1 MIGGKDDCMMGGG
14 WLNVDVDV
22 VTIGGW
28 LLYVVFIGD
37 CLLILVKLTLLFC
50 NCGLTPYILL
60 PTNLYYCPTN
70 LLTFTSSYNWYTLF
84 CNIPLFLIN

>member
-1 MIGGKDDCMMGGG
+1 MIGGIDDCVMGG

-22 VTIGGW
+22 ILVGGW

-50 NCGLTPYILL
+50 NCGLTP
-60 PTNLYYCPTN
+60 
-70 LLTFTSSYNWYTLF
+70 
-84 CNIPLFLIN
+84 